1 MLIWTALSCLPVHAE
16 DIKAIAQDAK
26 ALISPSDTS
35 RYQQADIIMG
45 SADDIMFYLDM
56 YRKGEGIGYIDKAE
70 VFAGHAWTFCLD
82 ALIIPDIEK

>member
-1 MLIWTALSCLPVHAE
+1 MSARTYAE

-35 RYQQADIIMG
+35 RYQQTDIIMG

>member
-1 MLIWTALSCLPVHAE
+1 
-16 DIKAIAQDAK
+16 
-26 ALISPSDTS
+26 
-35 RYQQADIIMG
+35 MG